1 MYHCG
6 NMKKQTRASYYI
18 HQIKSKS
25 RKVSISTVD
34 TDSIVMAL
42 SKFYELSTV
51 SLEKLWVELV
61 GKLNWKWIAVRW
73 LAHSLS
79 LPKCVAFPSWYG
91 LAGWDT
97 VSSFHGKRKKSAWE
111 TLKCDPK
118 ATEIFLVLSNPLDR
132 VFSDNSISAIER
144 INCLTY
150 NKTTFF
156 SKVND
161 CLRRKGKLSITC
173 RQLKM
178 IWFSTLKGKYT
189 RVGKIV
195 TKMLRYIFCSISLA
209 VVFLF
214 QVKRQT
220 LYTHPL
226 YLHS

>member
-1 MYHCG
+1 MNCSALACTFSVATKVCG
-6 NMKKQTRASYYI
+6 FS
-18 HQIKSKS
+18 
-25 RKVSISTVD
+25 
-34 TDSIVMAL
+34 VM
-42 SKFYELSTV
+42 V
-51 SLEKLWVELV
+51 
-61 GKLNWKWIAVRW
+61 WI
-73 LAHSLS
+73 
-79 LPKCVAFPSWYG
+79 
-91 LAGWDT
+91 AGWDT
-97 VSSFHGKRKKSAWE
+97 VSSFHGKGKKSAWE
-111 TLKCDPK
+111 TLRCDPK
-118 ATEIFLVLSNPLDR
+118 ATEIFLILSNPLDR

-150 NKTTFF
+150 YKTTFF

-178 IWFSTLKGKYT
+178 TWFSTLKGKYT

-195 TKMLRYIFCSISLA
+195 TKMLRYIFCSISLT

-214 QVKRQT
+214 QAKRQT